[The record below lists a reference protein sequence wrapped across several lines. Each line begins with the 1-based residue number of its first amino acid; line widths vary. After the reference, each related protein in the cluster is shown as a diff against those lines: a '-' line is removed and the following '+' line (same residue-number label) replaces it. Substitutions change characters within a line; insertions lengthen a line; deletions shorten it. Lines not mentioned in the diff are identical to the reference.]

1 MKILLLR
8 AAVVFLFATGF
19 ISCSSSISNNI
30 SFNNQTQGALYIN
43 FRGQIIT
50 VQAGQTSNVGKI
62 PQGTYDYATTFSVP
76 ASATSASSQGNL
88 TGTFTV
94 SANTKIL
101 LYYTSTLING
111 AYTVYVTISNSD
123 NQGTGTATGP

>member
-1 MKILLLR
+1 MKNWLLG
-8 AAVVFLFATGF
+8 AVVVFLFAFSF

-30 SFNNQTQGALYIN
+30 TFNNQTQGDLYIN
-43 FRGQIIT
+43 FRGQIVT
-50 VQAGQTSNVGKI
+50 VPAGQTSKVGKI

-88 TGTFTV
+88 TGTFKVT
-94 SANTKIL
+94 ADTKIL
-101 LYYTSTLING
+101 LYYTSTLISG

-123 NQGTGTATGP
+123 NQSTGTTTGP